1 MDMKDGEVS
10 GDSSVEEISWSGVTQ
25 SQPLG
30 FNLRS
35 ESTWT
40 RVGRCRGQGV
50 RSCCVSSK
58 TSWEIDSTF
67 RDQTDVN

>member
-1 MDMKDGEVS
+1 MDKKDGEVS
-10 GDSSVEEISWSGVTQ
+10 GDSSVEEMSWSGVTQ

-40 RVGRCRGQGV
+40 RVGKCGGQGV
-50 RSCCVSSK
+50 RSYCVSSK
-58 TSWEIDSTF
+58 MSWEIDSTF
-67 RDQTDVN
+67 WNQTDVN